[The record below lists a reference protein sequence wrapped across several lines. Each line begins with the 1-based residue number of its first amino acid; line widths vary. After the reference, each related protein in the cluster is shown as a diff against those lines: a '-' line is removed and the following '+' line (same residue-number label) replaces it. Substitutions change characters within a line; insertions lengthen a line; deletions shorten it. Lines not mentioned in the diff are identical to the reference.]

1 MKKIPYLLFAALL
14 AGCLSHKT
22 PYDHL
27 ENWLIRDDPVRP
39 TFIPADVIYVPPEL
53 YVDVKAVPRMYSY
66 AKDAV
71 GRRKLAGVA
80 RVFSP
85 LVANEEDVR
94 FAVEWY
100 LKNHHEE
107 MRPIVFIGEGEGGAL
122 LKAYEEHNA
131 SKLAKLGLVKS
142 FYAEKPYEGFV
153 SEEMV
158 GQIKHAIARAKYRL
172 QWKREMPEGMLEQ

>member
-1 MKKIPYLLFAALL
+1 MRKLPYLLAAAFI
-14 AGCLSHKT
+14 AGCASSRT

-27 ENWLIRDDPVRP
+27 ENWLMRDDPVRP

-53 YVDVKAVPRMYSY
+53 YVDVKAVPRMYTY

-71 GRRKLAGVA
+71 GKRKLAGIA
-80 RVFSP
+80 RIFSP
-85 LVANEEDVR
+85 LVANEDDIGG
-94 FAVEWY
+94 AVEWY
-100 LKNHHEE
+100 LDHHHEKE
-107 MRPIVFIGEGEGGAL
+107 RPFVFIGEGEGGAL
-122 LKAYEEHNA
+122 LKAYEEKNA

-142 FYAEKPYEGFV
+142 FYAEEPCEGFV

-158 GQIKHAIARAKYRL
+158 GQIKQAIARAKYRA